1 VKGTRS
7 RDTLAEPTV
16 LAIDVGTS
24 SVRAML
30 VDARGE
36 AVPGTLTQYR
46 YQLSTSAE
54 GEATID
60 GDRLVE
66 LVARTID
73 GVLEAAGVIA
83 QTIAAVATDTFWHS
97 LIAVD
102 AQGQPLLPLITWEDT
117 RAHAAAAELRALLDE
132 RAIHRRTGAPLQN
145 SYWPARL
152 RWLARTRPA
161 LLQESAQW
169 LSFGEFLHRRLL
181 EHSVC
186 SLSMA
191 SGTGLLNLRS
201 LSWDEDLL
209 QALAVRREQFPALG
223 DLRNALQ
230 GLRPLYAQRWPLLKD
245 VLWFPAVGDGAAAN
259 VGSGCVVSAR
269 YALTIGT
276 SSALRVTVPA
286 DSVEPPPGLWL
297 YLLDAR
303 RALLGGALSEGGNLL
318 SWLAEVLRLPPLD
331 EVEPLVSAVPPDSHG
346 LTILPF
352 LAGERS
358 PGWHA
363 NARMTISGLHPKLR
377 PVDLLRAAMEALA
390 YRLAVV
396 YERLNTQPQLREGG
410 TQIVGSGGALLRS
423 PTLQQI
429 IADVLGEPLYP
440 LRVREAAVRGVA
452 LLALEALGLV
462 PDVAQIPPPLAAPVG
477 PDRARGER
485 YRQAL
490 ARQQQLYNLLLAG
503 DGQTSP

>member
-1 VKGTRS
+1 MKGAGS
-7 RDTLAEPTV
+7 RDSLAEPTV

-30 VDARGE
+30 IDARGE
-36 AVPGTLTQYR
+36 AVPGTLTQHR

-54 GEATID
+54 GEASID

-73 GVLEAAGVIA
+73 GVLEAAGAIA
-83 QTIAAVATDTFWHS
+83 HTITAVATDTFWHS

-102 AQGQPLLPLITWEDT
+102 AQGQALLPLITWEDT
-117 RAHAAAAELRALLDE
+117 RAHAAARELRAALDE

-152 RWLARTRPA
+152 RWLAQVQPA
-161 LLQESAQW
+161 LLKQSVQW

-181 EHSVC
+181 GRAVC

-201 LSWDEDLL
+201 LNWDEELL
-209 QALAVRREQFPALG
+209 EALAVRPEQFPPLG
-223 DLRNALQ
+223 DLRDALQ
-230 GLRPLYAQRWPLLKD
+230 GLRPMYAQRWPLLKD

-286 DSVEPPPGLWL
+286 GNIEPPPGLWL

-318 SWLAEVLRLPPLD
+318 SWLTELLRLPPLD

-363 NARMTISGLHPKLR
+363 EARMTISGLHLKLR
-377 PVDLLRAAMEALA
+377 PIDVLRAVMEALA
-390 YRLAVV
+390 YRLAIV

-410 TQIVGSGGALLRS
+410 TQIIGSGGALLRS

-452 LLALEALGLV
+452 LLALESLGLL
-462 PDVAQIPPPLAAPVG
+462 PDVAQISPPLAAPVL

-485 YRQAL
+485 YRQAI
-490 ARQQQLYNLLLAG
+490 ARQQQLYELLLTESDSA
-503 DGQTSP
+503 